1 MMLRRFGAAACAAA
15 IGIALLPATS
25 FATDNDPGFY
35 IRMQEAEKCA
45 ADGGV
50 YDYPHCR
57 MPERPSDP
65 ADQSSFGFG
74 EALTTVV
81 ITAGFCILSG
91 LCSPADAAEDRQ

>member
-1 MMLRRFGAAACAAA
+1 MMLRRFGAAACAAV

-25 FATDNDPGFY
+25 FATDSGY
-35 IRMQEAEKCA
+35 YLRMQEAEKCA

-50 YDYPHCR
+50 YEHTHCR

-91 LCSPADAAEDRQ
+91 LCSPAEATEDGQ